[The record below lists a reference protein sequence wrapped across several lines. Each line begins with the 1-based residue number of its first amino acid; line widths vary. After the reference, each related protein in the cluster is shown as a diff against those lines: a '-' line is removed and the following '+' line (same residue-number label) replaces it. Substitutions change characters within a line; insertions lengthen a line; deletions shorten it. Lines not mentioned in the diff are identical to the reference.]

1 VAGFPEFF
9 APIDKKY
16 EILVK
21 KAVAGKLHY
30 DSSAK
35 RYPRETEVPER
46 PIERSEADMVLD
58 RQQEADHIILGTYA
72 PPGVVINENLEILQ
86 FRGAIGPYVEPLKI
100 VPSDMG

>member
-1 VAGFPEFF
+1 
-9 APIDKKY
+9 
-16 EILVK
+16 
-21 KAVAGKLHY
+21 
-30 DSSAK
+30 
-35 RYPRETEVPER
+35 
-46 PIERSEADMVLD
+46 MVLD